1 MRECLLSSRLTSLLL
16 ALALSSKRFLAVSN
30 HLKVESALHEQLAAI
45 GINAIKPV
53 FSSVKRLGGPAAS
66 EPDFKSAA
74 PTPAVSSVYS
84 SMAAASNQQQSQQS
98 QQSLQQPQLPRVSS
112 SVVSPQAALGLRS
125 TISVL
130 FYFETQS
137 REEKRET
144 AKSEFRA
151 NIHKWL
157 KIMVHLQPSLSTS
170 ESFSRPG

>member
-53 FSSVKRLGGPAAS
+53 FSSVKRLGGAAAS

-74 PTPAVSSVYS
+74 PTPAVPSVYS
-84 SMAAASNQQQSQQS
+84 SMAAASNQQQSQS
-98 QQSLQQPQLPRVSS
+98 QQPLQPQLPRVSS